1 MGPLAMKEISLS
13 VDDSLLASA
22 LCIDF
27 VYRWLCRDERDH
39 CIYIFWS
46 LWYHLRYQVTQV
58 GFNSRY

>member
-27 VYRWLCRDERDH
+27 VYRLLCRDERDH
-39 CIYIFWS
+39 CIYTFW
-46 LWYHLRYQVTQV
+46 RKR
-58 GFNSRY
+58 F